1 MRNLRCYL
9 AGSMTGSKASTALE
23 WRQHAFN
30 RLSKYGLDVYSPT
43 RGKTFDPTHPIAIDS
58 EKAIGGP
65 ENTSRAINM
74 RDYLDT
80 TKADCLLVFLDTTTP
95 LPSMG
100 TVAEMAWAFDRRI
113 PIVCCVPEDSL
124 YMRHPMVSEFITYRV
139 DTIDQGIDIVISVL
153 LP

>member
-1 MRNLRCYL
+1 MVLRVYL
-9 AGSMTGSKASTALE
+9 AGSMTGCKTANALN
-23 WRQHAFN
+23 WRLHAFEK
-30 RLSKYGLDVYSPT
+30 LTKYGMAVYSPT
-43 RGKTFDPTHPIAIDS
+43 RGKTFDPTKPIATDS
-58 EKAIGGP
+58 EKTIGGP
-65 ENTSRAINM
+65 ENTTRAINT

-113 PIVCCVPEDSL
+113 PIVCCVPEDSI
-124 YMRHPMVSEFITYRV
+124 YMQHPMVSEFITYRV
-139 DTIDQGIDIVISVL
+139 DTIDEGIAIVVSVL

>member
-1 MRNLRCYL
+1 MSFRVYL
-9 AGSMTGSKASTALE
+9 AGSMTGSSTTTALG
-23 WRQHAFN
+23 WRQYAYEK
-30 RLSKYGLDVYSPT
+30 LTKYGLLVYSPT
-43 RGKTFDPTHPIAIDS
+43 RGKNFDPTKPIAIDS
-58 EKAIGGP
+58 EKEIGGP
-65 ENTSRAINM
+65 ENTTRAINM

-80 TKADCLLVFLDTTTP
+80 TKADLLLVFLDVTTP

-113 PIVCCVPEDSL
+113 PIVCCVPEGSI

-139 DTIDQGIDIVISVL
+139 DTIDEGIAIVTSVL